1 MEGFVYTIPRGLK
14 RRAPSDK
21 KSSGILNFRGPKQ
34 MFLDFGQVS
43 CNIAASQAANFLT
56 STEEVSN

>member
-43 CNIAASQAANFLT
+43 CNIAAS
-56 STEEVSN
+56 